1 MTSAIQFP
9 AHIVGLMSG
18 TSADGVDAALLYTD
32 GDKVVRQY
40 CGLFVPYSDALRQGI
55 LDLMQ
60 DKGDIAAVT
69 RELTF
74 VHIEAV
80 RALIKQ
86 MKIAP
91 RAVGFHGQT
100 ILHAP
105 KQGITVQ
112 IGDAPLMARE
122 LGVPVVADFR
132 SNDVRNGGQG
142 APLVPLYHAA
152 LASSLPKPLMVVNI
166 GGVSNVTWIGE
177 DKDILAF
184 DCGPGNA
191 LLDDWVHQHT
201 GARYDKDGALAA
213 QGTVNE
219 ALLTTW
225 MTQPFFSAPV
235 PKSLDRNQFHGVIPS
250 LAELSAADG
259 AATLAAFTAEAI
271 ARAVAL
277 APQRPA
283 QLLITGG
290 GRHNPTLMRM
300 IEARVNAVRNEPRVA
315 SHGEPRSGGGLG
327 VIPPSGA
334 QAHIKIAPVESV
346 GWNGDMLE
354 AEAFAYLA
362 ARSILELP
370 LSLPSTTGVNQPVT
384 GGVFYPAGCVD
395 AS

>member
-32 GDKVVRQY
+32 GKTIARP
-40 CGLFVPYSDALRQGI
+40 GAGIFVPYSDALRAAILGVMKGQG
-55 LDLMQ
+55 DL
-60 DKGDIAAVT
+60 AAVAYA
-69 RELTF
+69 LTA

-80 RALIKQ
+80 QQL
-86 MKIAP
+86 MKKTNTRPDAI
-91 RAVGFHGQT
+91 GFHGQT
-100 ILHAP
+100 IFHAP
-105 KQGITVQ
+105 EKGVTIQ
-112 IGDAPLMARE
+112 IGDPSLMARE
-122 LGVPVVADFR
+122 LGIPVVADFR
-132 SNDVRNGGQG
+132 SNDVRHGGQG

-152 LASSLPKPLMVVNI
+152 LAASLPKPLMVVNI
-166 GGVSNVTWIGE
+166 GGVSNVTCIGDWPIE
-177 DKDILAF
+177 NDVSSHWSLATNHAILAF

-219 ALLTTW
+219 ALLATW
-225 MTQPFFSAPV
+225 MAQPFFSAPV
-235 PKSLDRNQFHGVIPS
+235 PKSLDRNQFHGVIAS
-250 LAELSAADG
+250 LAEVSAVDG

-277 APQRPA
+277 APQHPA

-300 IEARVNAVRNEPRVA
+300 IEE
-315 SHGEPRSGGGLG
+315 RSGC
-327 VIPPSGA
+327 A
-334 QAHIKIAPVESV
+334 AAPVESV